1 MLVSNMGPE
10 LALAVRMHK
19 LTPAEA
25 GQLNNGIPY
34 MLDRIL
40 HKVVHLPWPYI
51 APCSTPPL
59 ALALSL
65 TPRSALS
72 FFSSLYH
79 ADDSPPSQAEDSV
92 HRRGRQSVASCVSVL
107 EARPAN
113 GRR

>member
-65 TPRSALS
+65 TPVPSLS
-72 FFSSLYH
+72 YLSSITP
-79 ADDSPPSQAEDSV
+79 ADDSPPSQAGDL
-92 HRRGRQSVASCVSVL
+92 VL
-107 EARPAN
+107 K
-113 GRR
+113 